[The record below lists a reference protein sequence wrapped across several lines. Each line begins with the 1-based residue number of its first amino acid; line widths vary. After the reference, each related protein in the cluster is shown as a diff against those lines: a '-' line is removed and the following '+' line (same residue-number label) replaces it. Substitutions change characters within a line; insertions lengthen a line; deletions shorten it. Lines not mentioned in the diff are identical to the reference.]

1 MVEVDR
7 MKLIYDSRNEFFK
20 TPFGCIKCEEKADIC
35 VYCDEKADKIFLLL
49 YQDGKDEKRIVMTKT
64 NEADGYGTYS
74 VSLVFN
80 EPDLYFYRFC
90 VEKNGQNYVF
100 GRNDKNNPS
109 LSSQNSWQLLCTD
122 KNRKVSDSFCGK
134 IYYQIFPDRFAKDGS
149 SDLSEK
155 LEPYWVHDNMN
166 DIPKY
171 MPNEHGIVEN
181 NDFFGGNLKGII
193 KKLDYLKNMGV
204 DIIYLNPIF
213 MAHSNHRYDT
223 ADYKRIDPML
233 GPEED
238 FVLLCNEAHKRNI
251 KIILDGVFSHTGDN
265 SVYFDKYNHFGNG
278 AVSNSNSPYRS
289 WYRFSK
295 YPYEY
300 ESWWGISTLPCVDEM
315 NPSYLD
321 FIITG
326 EDSVIRHWL
335 RKGADG
341 FRLDVADELPD
352 EFINA
357 LYKTVKEEKTESVV
371 IGEVWE
377 DASNKISYG
386 VRRKYLWGSE
396 LDGVMNYVYRTAVI
410 DFVMGIINAE
420 TFAERIMQLAENY
433 PEDALLSS
441 MNFLSTHDTAR
452 ILNVLSGSDINGT
465 SKTERANKKLNDNEY
480 KTAAKRLSAAV
491 FLIFALPGS
500 PCIYY
505 GDEIGMQGYEDPFNR
520 GFYTWNN
527 ADESIRQ
534 IYSLMIDLR
543 KNSSALSNGDIY
555 FCEAK
560 DGLIKFL
567 RKNKNEEV
575 LCALNLSDRAVS
587 IPLLSTKALGGMGF
601 VSDGK
606 KITLLPYGNGVFK
619 IL

>member
-1 MVEVDR
+1 MVEDDG

-20 TPFGCIKCEEKADIC
+20 TPFGCIRHGEKADIC
-35 VYCDEKADKIFLLL
+35 VCCDESADKVSLLL
-49 YQDGKDEKRIVMTKT
+49 YQDGKDEKRIEMTKT
-64 NEADGYGTYS
+64 NEADGYGIYS
-74 VSLVFN
+74 VSFIFD

-90 VEKNGQNYVF
+90 VEKNAESYIF
-100 GRNDKNNPS
+100 GRGEQNNPS
-109 LSSQNSWQLLCTD
+109 LSSQNSWQVLCIE
-122 KNRKVSDSFCGK
+122 KNRYVADCFCGK
-134 IYYQIFPDRFAKDGS
+134 IYYQVFPDRFAKDGDC
-149 SDLSEK
+149 DLSEK
-155 LEPYWVHDNMN
+155 LEPYWIHDNIN

-171 MPNEHGIVEN
+171 LPNEHGIVEN

-193 KKLDYLKNMGV
+193 KKLDYLKDLGI

-223 ADYKRIDPML
+223 TDYKRIDPML
-233 GPEED
+233 GTEED
-238 FVLLCNEAHKRNI
+238 FSLLCSEAHKRNI
-251 KIILDGVFSHTGDN
+251 KIVLDGVFSHTGDN

-278 AVSNSNSPYRS
+278 AISNSNSPYRA
-289 WYRFSK
+289 WYKFSK
-295 YPYEY
+295 YPDEY

-315 NPSYLD
+315 NRSYLD
-321 FIITG
+321 FVVTG
-326 EDSVIRHWL
+326 ENSVIRHWL

-352 EFINA
+352 EFIKA
-357 LYKTVKEEKTESVV
+357 VYKAVKEEKTDSVV

-386 VRRKYLWGSE
+386 VRRKYLLGSE
-396 LDGVMNYVYRTAVI
+396 LDGVMNYVFRTAII
-410 DFVMGIINAE
+410 DFVTGIINAE

-452 ILNVLSGSDINGT
+452 ILNVLSGSNINGT
-465 SKTERANKKLNDNEY
+465 TKTERANKRLNENEY
-480 KTAAKRLSAAV
+480 KTASKRLSAAV
-491 FLIFALPGS
+491 FLMFTLPGS

-520 GFYTWNN
+520 CFYDWNK

-534 IYSLMIDLR
+534 MYSLMIDLR
-543 KNSSALSNGDIY
+543 KNITALANGDIY

-567 RKNKNEEV
+567 RKNKDEEV
-575 LCALNLSDRAVS
+575 LCALNLSDKAVS
-587 IPLLSTKALGGMGF
+587 IPLLSTKVAGGKGF
-601 VSDGK
+601 ISDGK

-619 IL
+619 IT